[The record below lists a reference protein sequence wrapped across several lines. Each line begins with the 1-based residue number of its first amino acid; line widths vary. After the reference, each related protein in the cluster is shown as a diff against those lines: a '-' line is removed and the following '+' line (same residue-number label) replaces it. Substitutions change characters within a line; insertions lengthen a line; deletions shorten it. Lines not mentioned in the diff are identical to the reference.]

1 MSVISVADWEAIVS
15 THFSFLEERFHWTLW
30 AKDDSGN
37 WETTI
42 TYARDPA
49 AVIVRCSAE
58 FNRAEVELVRMVAGE
73 IPPVPIF
80 VHSNTRI
87 DRCELDNLLL
97 LRDSSM
103 LEGLRNLSGLDRQ
116 TVDQAL
122 ALQARALERYAL
134 SFLERDMRIFDE
146 FDKLIKDRVARN
158 PQRIRL
164 SFPEG
169 TPQEEIDR
177 GVARAQRVDP
187 NVPVEVHFY
196 RRSSPPNPR

>member
-1 MSVISVADWEAIVS
+1 MRSSKSLTSSTSDTAEPINKMTTPKPSLTGSSGGIWAPSNSPTSSYYRPRSEGPLDSLNGPDMSVISVADWEAIVS

-30 AKDDSGN
+30 AKDDSGH

-58 FNRAEVELVRMVAGE
+58 FNRAEVEFVRMVAGD

-122 ALQARALERYAL
+122 APLRLAR
-134 SFLERDMRIFDE
+134 
-146 FDKLIKDRVARN
+146 
-158 PQRIRL
+158 
-164 SFPEG
+164 
-169 TPQEEIDR
+169 
-177 GVARAQRVDP
+177 
-187 NVPVEVHFY
+187 
-196 RRSSPPNPR
+196 

>member
-1 MSVISVADWEAIVS
+1 
-15 THFSFLEERFHWTLW
+15 
-30 AKDDSGN
+30 
-37 WETTI
+37 
-42 TYARDPA
+42 
-49 AVIVRCSAE
+49 VIVRYSVE

-87 DRCELDNLLL
+87 DRRGLDNLLL

-103 LEGLRNLSGLDRQ
+103 LKALRNLAGLDRQ

-122 ALQARALERYAL
+122 ALQAHALERYGL
-134 SFLERDMRIFDE
+134 NFLERDMQVFDE
-146 FDKLIKDRVARN
+146 FDKLIKDRVAQN
-158 PQRIRL
+158 PQSIRL

-177 GVARAQRVDP
+177 GVAQAKRIDP
-187 NVPVEVHFY
+187 EVPVEVHFY
-196 RRSSPPNPR
+196 RRSSPPNAR

>member
-1 MSVISVADWEAIVS
+1 MSVISVANWEAIVS

-49 AVIVRCSAE
+49 AVIVRYSVE
-58 FNRAEVELVRMVAGE
+58 FNRAEVELARMVAGE

-87 DRCELDNLLL
+87 DRCELDDLLL

-103 LEGLRNLSGLDRQ
+103 LEALRNLSGLDRQ

-146 FDKLIKDRVARN
+146 FDKLIKDRVARD

-177 GVARAQRVDP
+177 CVAQAQRVDP

-196 RRSSPPNPR
+196 RRSSPPNSR